1 MRKNVSLGLG
11 LLLVGGTVW
20 AQKYLITTVAGNGTF
35 PPPGGPSTNYSGDGG
50 PATNAALSY
59 PTSVAIDSAGNLYI
73 ADNGNR
79 RIRMVTPGGTIS
91 TVAGNGH
98 LPQGY
103 SGDGGPATSATL
115 ANPVGVA
122 VGSAG
127 NFFIA
132 DSGNQRVRM
141 VTPGGTISTVA
152 GDGLQGDAGDGGPAT
167 SAELL
172 YPLGVAVDSAG
183 NLFIADTSNHRIR
196 MVTPGGTISTV
207 AGSSNGGYA
216 GDGGPATSAELH
228 CPAGVAVDS
237 AGDLFIADTYN
248 SRIRMVTPGGT
259 ISTVAGN
266 GAFGY
271 SGDGGPATSAELNL
285 PNGVAVDSA
294 GNLFIA
300 DMDNNRIRMVTPG
313 GTISTVAGGG
323 NSGLG
328 DGGPATSAT
337 LAYPNGVAVDST
349 GDIYVADTDNGEIR
363 LLVPQGTEALLSVAK
378 THFGNFGLGEAG
390 ATYSVVVGNAAL
402 AAATNGTVTVTET
415 VPTGLTLVSMAG
427 TGWSCSSNTCT
438 RSDAL
443 NAGSS
448 YSSITVTVNVATDAP
463 SQVTNQVSVSGG
475 GSVTAS
481 ASDVATIV
489 APPAAPVLSS
499 PANGATGV
507 VVAPTLAWNASS
519 EAASYNVYFG
529 TTSVPPL
536 VTSTTG
542 ISYAPGTLAASV
554 TYYWMIAAVNSAG
567 SANSATRS
575 FTTGAPATGLH
586 FLPVTPCRVADTRNA
601 VGPFGGPTMT
611 ADSTRSF
618 AIPQSVCGIPATAL
632 AYSLNVT
639 VVPEG
644 PLSYL
649 SLWPAGQTQPLVSTL
664 NSYGGSVVANAA
676 IVPAGTGGAVSV
688 YVTNP
693 TDVILDIDGYFDT
706 STGATSYSFYPAT
719 PCRVA
724 DTRNAT
730 GQFGG
735 PTMQANQSR
744 DFPIPLSPCD
754 IPATARAYSLNVTVV
769 PESFLGYL
777 ATWPTGQTQ
786 PNVSTLNSYTGN
798 VVANAALVPAGTN
811 ESISVFVTNPTD
823 VILDINGYFSQ
834 PGSPNA
840 LSFYPVTPCRVVDT
854 RNAAGPFG
862 GPEMAAGTTRS
873 FTIPASAC
881 NIPTTATAYSLNV
894 TVVPDGALYYL
905 SVWPTGVA
913 QPQVST
919 LNSYDGSVLANAAI
933 VPAGTDGAID
943 VYVTGQ
949 THVILDINGYFAP

>member
-35 PPPGGPSTNYSGDGG
+35 PPPGGPTTNYSGDGG

-115 ANPVGVA
+115 SNPFGVA

-152 GDGLQGDAGDGGPAT
+152 GNGLQGDAGDGGPAT

-183 NLFIADTSNHRIR
+183 NLFIADMGN
-196 MVTPGGTISTV
+196 
-207 AGSSNGGYA
+207 N
-216 GDGGPATSAELH
+216 
-228 CPAGVAVDS
+228 
-237 AGDLFIADTYN
+237 
-248 SRIRMVTPGGT
+248 RIRMVTPGGT

-266 GAFGY
+266 GAYGY
-271 SGDGGPATSAELNL
+271 SGDGGPATSAELN
-285 PNGVAVDSA
+285 V
-294 GNLFIA
+294 
-300 DMDNNRIRMVTPG
+300 
-313 GTISTVAGGG
+313 
-323 NSGLG
+323 
-328 DGGPATSAT
+328 
-337 LAYPNGVAVDST
+337 PNGVAVDST

-390 ATYSVVVGNAAL
+390 ATYSVLVGNAAL

-443 NAGSS
+443 NPGSS
-448 YSSITVTVNVATDAP
+448 YPSITVTVNVATDAP

-507 VVAPTLAWNASS
+507 VVAPALAWNASS

-618 AIPQSVCGIPATAL
+618 AIPQSTCGIPATAL

-644 PLSYL
+644 FLAYL
-649 SLWPAGQTQPLVSTL
+649 SLWPTGQPQPVVSTL

-693 TDVILDIDGYFDT
+693 TDVILDINGYFDT

-744 DFPIPLSPCD
+744 DFPIPLSSCD
-754 IPATARAYSLNVTVV
+754 IPATARAYSLNITVV

-786 PNVSTLNSYTGN
+786 PNVSTLNSWTGS

-862 GPEMAAGTTRS
+862 GPEMGAGTTRS

-881 NIPTTATAYSLNV
+881 NIPTTAAAYSLNV

-933 VPAGTDGAID
+933 VLAGTNGAID
-943 VYVTGQ
+943 IYVTDSTQ
-949 THVILDINGYFAP
+949 VILDINGYFAP